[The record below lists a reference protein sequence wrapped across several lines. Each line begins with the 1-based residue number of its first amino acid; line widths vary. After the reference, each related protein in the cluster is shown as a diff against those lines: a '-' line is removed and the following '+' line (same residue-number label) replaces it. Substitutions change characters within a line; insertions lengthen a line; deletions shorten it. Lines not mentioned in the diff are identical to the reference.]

1 MLGTFVFGARE
12 VFILLETADLA
23 GGRRMPD
30 VAGEVW
36 DDGGMTHLNVVL
48 GDITTQHVDAIVNAA
63 NRQMRGGGGVDGA
76 IHAAAGPVLLQEC
89 IRRFPDGLAT
99 GEAGWTPAGDLPAD
113 FVIHTPGPNYRAGE
127 RDVELLRGSY
137 RNCLRVA
144 DELGVK
150 TIAFPLLSAGI
161 FGWPLE
167 DAIQQAVMTLATT
180 PTGVE
185 EMRIVVLDPQIAQMA
200 KDAISEVGAEG

>member
-1 MLGTFVFGARE
+1 
-12 VFILLETADLA
+12 
-23 GGRRMPD
+23 
-30 VAGEVW
+30 
-36 DDGGMTHLNVVL
+36 MTHLNVVL
-48 GDITTQHVDAIVNAA
+48 GDTTTQHVDAIVNAA

-89 IRRFPDGLAT
+89 ILRFPDGLAT
-99 GEAGWTPAGDLPAD
+99 GEAGWTPAGHLPTD

-200 KDAISEVGAEG
+200 KDAISGVGAVG

>member
-1 MLGTFVFGARE
+1 
-12 VFILLETADLA
+12 
-23 GGRRMPD
+23 MPA

-36 DDGGMTHLNVVL
+36 DNGGMTHLNVVL

-150 TIAFPLLSAGI
+150 TIAFP
-161 FGWPLE
+161 P
-167 DAIQQAVMTLATT
+167 
-180 PTGVE
+180 
-185 EMRIVVLDPQIAQMA
+185 A
-200 KDAISEVGAEG
+200 KCGDFRVAA

>member
-1 MLGTFVFGARE
+1 
-12 VFILLETADLA
+12 
-23 GGRRMPD
+23 MPD

-76 IHAAAGPVLLQEC
+76 IHAAAGPVLSQEC